1 MLCVFYLARLCN
13 LFVYSVYTLLMYPI
27 NRLVSFMFGE
37 LNPIC
42 EPDPKKD
49 DDERSVIA
57 PADCSPVPKEPL
69 NVNELNG
76 MFDFMKIPNPFK
88 RYDCS
93 GNGNN
98 KSYPSKRGFFDIIA
112 TLE

>member
-37 LNPIC
+37 LNPVC

-49 DDERSVIA
+49 DDRVVVS
-57 PADCSPVPKEPL
+57 ADCPPIPKEPL
-69 NVNELNG
+69 NANELNG

-88 RYDCS
+88 RYEC
-93 GNGNN
+93 NN
-98 KSYPSKRGFFDIIA
+98 NTKQPSSYPLKKGFFDMME